1 MATPGTIGQQ
11 VEPQREKRTYV
22 KLRNGF
28 MKTGGMV
35 RDIWPGG
42 IELEMLTTS
51 GMNFG
56 DRVELHSD
64 KIGYIDGMVSWVK
77 PRRVGIEFDRTSN
90 NTAKVAAFLKNFH
103 TA

>member
-1 MATPGTIGQQ
+1 MATPGMAGQQ
-11 VEPQREKRTYV
+11 VGQHGEKRTYI

-28 MKTGGMV
+28 MQTGGMV

-42 IELEMLTTS
+42 IELEMLSTS

-56 DRVELHSD
+56 DTVELHSD
-64 KIGYIDGMVSWVK
+64 KLGYIDGMVNWVK

-90 NTAKVAAFLKNFH
+90 NTAKVAAFLKNFRID
-103 TA
+103 